1 MLVRVSCHQA
11 PCSPPGHAADVPS
24 RTWMSRLSASAVASL
39 SMFKSHEYFSC
50 EVSTQRH
57 DLNHCSGGVFST
69 AKPHLPPVEHTLD
82 MQSTSGVRFTRATQ
96 GAATGL
102 GTWSFPL
109 LVEVFIV
116 WNYLDLCLHKAGG
129 RAPGR
134 VIGRCPS
141 LLCLFGV

>member
-102 GTWSFPL
+102 EGCHATCNGREQRRKLINHPWIINSWSPAAQSL
-109 LVEVFIV
+109 T
-116 WNYLDLCLHKAGG
+116 LD
-129 RAPGR
+129 
-134 VIGRCPS
+134 
-141 LLCLFGV
+141 F